1 MGAVRHEF
9 EATIAEADR
18 GGAYVTVPP
27 DVVAALGGRRRT
39 PVVATFDGV
48 EYRGSVVAMGR
59 GMVIGVLKQI
69 RTRLGKEPG
78 DTLTVTLMVDDKP
91 RRVDVPADLRAAFGG
106 GAPAV
111 ALRRAL
117 RTRTAASTCS
127 GSRRRSVLR
136 RGSVASSRPSRAS
149 VRAEDRDVRTGT

>member
-27 DVVAALGGRRRT
+27 DVVTALGGRRRT
-39 PVVATFDGV
+39 PDVATFDGV

-69 RTRLGKEPG
+69 RTRLGKQPG

-91 RRVDVPADLRAAFGG
+91 RRIDVPADLRAALAEARLQSRFDALSYSHRREYVQWIEQAKRPATRQRRVEQTVARVGPSGG
-106 GAPAV
+106 
-111 ALRRAL
+111 
-117 RTRTAASTCS
+117 S
-127 GSRRRSVLR
+127 
-136 RGSVASSRPSRAS
+136 
-149 VRAEDRDVRTGT
+149 

>member
-1 MGAVRHEF
+1 MGVVRHEF
-9 EATIAEADR
+9 EATIAAADR

-91 RRVDVPADLRAAFGG
+91 RRVDVPADLRAALADARLQSRFDALSYSHRREYLRWIEEAKRPATRQRRVEQTIARVGPSGG
-106 GAPAV
+106 
-111 ALRRAL
+111 
-117 RTRTAASTCS
+117 S
-127 GSRRRSVLR
+127 
-136 RGSVASSRPSRAS
+136 
-149 VRAEDRDVRTGT
+149 

>member
-18 GGAYVTVPP
+18 GGAYVRVPP

-78 DTLTVTLMVDDKP
+78 DTLTVTLMVDDKL
-91 RRVDVPADLRAAFGG
+91 RRVDVPADLRAALAEARLQSRFDALSYSHRREYVQWIEEAKRPATRQRRVEQTVARVGPSGG
-106 GAPAV
+106 
-111 ALRRAL
+111 
-117 RTRTAASTCS
+117 S
-127 GSRRRSVLR
+127 
-136 RGSVASSRPSRAS
+136 
-149 VRAEDRDVRTGT
+149 

>member
-1 MGAVRHEF
+1 VSAVRHEF
-9 EATIAEADR
+9 EATIAAADR

-48 EYRGSVVAMGR
+48 EYGGSVVAMGR

-91 RRVDVPADLRAAFGG
+91 RRVDVPGDLRAALAEARLQSRFDALSYSHRREYVQWIEEAKRPATRQRRVEQTVARVGPSGG
-106 GAPAV
+106 
-111 ALRRAL
+111 
-117 RTRTAASTCS
+117 S
-127 GSRRRSVLR
+127 
-136 RGSVASSRPSRAS
+136 
-149 VRAEDRDVRTGT
+149 